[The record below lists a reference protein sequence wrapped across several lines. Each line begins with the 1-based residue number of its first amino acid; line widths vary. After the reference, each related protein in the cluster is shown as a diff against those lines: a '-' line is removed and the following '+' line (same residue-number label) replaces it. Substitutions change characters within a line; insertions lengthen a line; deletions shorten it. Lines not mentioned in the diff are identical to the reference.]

1 MDGFTHVT
9 LPELNIQIHLTSGH
23 MHLLACY
30 CSTQLEAVRSASAS
44 TLSDRL
50 RLRLLAADMH
60 RRVSFAVVRSSSCSM
75 NYEVTNALPA
85 NRARVGRRGS
95 SGRCSRRAEQLVVD
109 DAAHHGAPPAA
120 TLDAARIVDECA
132 AVRRDVH
139 SRDGDIGVPVREG
152 RMAQVEQHP
161 AGSAARP
168 RRSEAG
174 TCHARSQQRRH
185 PSRVRNHRPALGCSR
200 QCSLPCPHLL
210 SLNVSKLQKG
220 RNTPDLGLQGGS
232 PASSSGL
239 MADYNAGTPGTQRQ
253 RSRRAVDGCAQFES
267 PTVRALNSSRPVQA
281 SVQAIELG
289 KAALNSSRPP
299 SEQPRADLRQRAS
312 RAGQRASRAATKCN
326 TEHPSAQ
333 LLGEFHMDRPRFRGS
348 LV

>member
-1 MDGFTHVT
+1 
-9 LPELNIQIHLTSGH
+9 
-23 MHLLACY
+23 
-30 CSTQLEAVRSASAS
+30 
-44 TLSDRL
+44 
-50 RLRLLAADMH
+50 
-60 RRVSFAVVRSSSCSM
+60 
-75 NYEVTNALPA
+75 
-85 NRARVGRRGS
+85 
-95 SGRCSRRAEQLVVD
+95 
-109 DAAHHGAPPAA
+109 
-120 TLDAARIVDECA
+120 
-132 AVRRDVH
+132 
-139 SRDGDIGVPVREG
+139 
-152 RMAQVEQHP
+152 MAQVEQHP

-348 LV
+348 LVTLRNTR